1 VLLEQNIGIASD
13 ITVRLMFMCV
23 NDCDIGVHFA
33 CITKKPGLIS
43 VKTGADLAHSHRS
56 SNASIHESLFMKVLV
71 AVKRAIDPNVKV
83 GVKGDVQV
91 STRMACKLPLT
102 LCVVACERAVE

>member
-1 VLLEQNIGIASD
+1 
-13 ITVRLMFMCV
+13 
-23 NDCDIGVHFA
+23 
-33 CITKKPGLIS
+33 
-43 VKTGADLAHSHRS
+43 
-56 SNASIHESLFMKVLV
+56 MKVLV

-91 STRMACKLPLT
+91 STRMACKLRLT

>member
-1 VLLEQNIGIASD
+1 
-13 ITVRLMFMCV
+13 
-23 NDCDIGVHFA
+23 
-33 CITKKPGLIS
+33 
-43 VKTGADLAHSHRS
+43 
-56 SNASIHESLFMKVLV
+56 MKVLV

-102 LCVVACERAVE
+102 LCVVACERDLEEWFSKIKEAPSCFLNLLSY